1 MPEVVGL
8 EQGTPEWLEFRRCL
22 RMASETPGL
31 LGLSKYTTPERV
43 IVNKIRCVEVEQ
55 TPAMAH
61 GHEQEPLARAWY
73 NDAFGELMRP
83 AVWQLG
89 QYGASLD
96 GINLAGDRL
105 LEIKSPWRN
114 PRESERWLAAEQG
127 KWTEAD
133 YAQVQHQLYVSEA
146 KAADL
151 VIWDWASEEGLVIEI
166 LPDMAYWQ
174 IIWRVWNKYE
184 KELQECSIKL

>member
-1 MPEVVGL
+1 MPEVPNL

-43 IVNKIRCVEVEQ
+43 IVNKIRCLEVEQ

-105 LEIKSPWRN
+105 LEIKSPWKN
-114 PRESERWLAAEQG
+114 PRESERWMMGRQG
-127 KWTEAD
+127 RAIEAD

-184 KELQECSIKL
+184 KELSECSIKL

>member
-1 MPEVVGL
+1 MPEVPNL

-31 LGLSKYTTPERV
+31 LGLNRYSSPERT

-61 GHEQEPLARAWY
+61 GHEQEPLARSWY
-73 NDAFGELMRP
+73 NEAFGELMRP

-96 GINLAGDRL
+96 GINLEGDRI
-105 LEIKSPWRN
+105 LEIKSPWKS
-114 PRESERWLAAEQG
+114 PRESERWMTGRQAKA
-127 KWTEAD
+127 TEAD
-133 YAQVQHQLYVSEA
+133 YAQVQHQLYVTEA

-151 VIWDWASEEGLVIEI
+151 VIWDWTSEEGLVIEI
-166 LPDMAYWQ
+166 LPDLAYWQ
-174 IIWRVWNKYE
+174 VIWRVWNKYE
-184 KELQECSIKL
+184 KELSECSIKL